1 MVYIICS
8 LFQGSAAY
16 VPQQAWIQN
25 MSLRQNILFG
35 KPYTRHRYQH
45 ILDACALQD
54 DLKILV
60 GGDMIE
66 IGERVSQLK
75 YICYQRYPYH

>member
-1 MVYIICS
+1 MSCVV
-8 LFQGSAAY
+8 FQGTTAY

-25 MSLRQNILFG
+25 LTLRDNILFS
-35 KPYTRHRYQH
+35 KPYVREKYQD
-45 ILDACALQD
+45 ILTACALQE

-66 IGERVSQLK
+66 IGERVSSGNVK
-75 YICYQRYPYH
+75 